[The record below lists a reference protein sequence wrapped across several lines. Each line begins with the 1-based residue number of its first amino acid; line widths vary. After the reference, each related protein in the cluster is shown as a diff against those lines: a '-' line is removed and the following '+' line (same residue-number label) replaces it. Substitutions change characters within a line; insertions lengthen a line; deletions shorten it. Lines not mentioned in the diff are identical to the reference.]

1 MRVITDPK
9 TGRMSTEHHQP
20 PVSQEQLKQMR
31 KEVRD
36 IIEGKVQFHVD
47 PFAAPPPVIEINLDN
62 LESYN
67 DWYLDQP
74 MLPWKLWT
82 GTI

>member
-31 KEVRD
+31 SEVRD

-47 PFAAPPPVIEINLDN
+47 PFAIPKPPVVDVELD
-62 LESYN
+62 LPYT
-67 DWYLDQP
+67 DWYLAQDQSP
-74 MLPWKLWT
+74 
-82 GTI
+82 

>member
-31 KEVRD
+31 SEVRD

-47 PFAAPPPVIEINLDN
+47 PFATPQPPVVDINLD
-62 LESYN
+62 SVYDDV
-67 DWYLDQP
+67 DWCA
-74 MLPWKLWT
+74 
-82 GTI
+82 

>member
-31 KEVRD
+31 SEVRD
-36 IIEGKVQFHVD
+36 IIEGKVQFHID
-47 PFAAPPPVIEINLDN
+47 PFAIPKPPPPVIDVDLD
-62 LESYN
+62 SVYDDV
-67 DWYLDQP
+67 DWCP
-74 MLPWKLWT
+74 
-82 GTI
+82 

>member
-20 PVSQEQLKQMR
+20 PVSQEKLKQMR
-31 KEVRD
+31 SEVRD

-47 PFAAPPPVIEINLDN
+47 PFATPQPPPVVDINLD
-62 LESYN
+62 SVYDDV
-67 DWYLDQP
+67 DWCA
-74 MLPWKLWT
+74 
-82 GTI
+82 